1 MSIVRY
7 FLRKPVDFHV
17 ITDKSKLFKNNA
29 TYSITIYINI
39 IKLIETLNAQVDLK
53 LQNPGCNFHISKDW
67 QFLLCKI
74 LIYTKYIHFYTCII
88 KITTLPMEYI
98 TC

>member
-1 MSIVRY
+1 MSIVCY

-29 TYSITIYINI
+29 TYSITIYIKI

>member
-1 MSIVRY
+1 MSIVCY

-39 IKLIETLNAQVDLK
+39 IKLIQTLNAPINVI
-53 LQNPGCNFHISKDW
+53 LQNPGCNFHISKGW
-67 QFLLCKI
+67 PFLLCKI
-74 LIYTKYIHFYTCII
+74 LIYIQNIFIFT
-88 KITTLPMEYI
+88 PV
-98 TC
+98 

>member
-29 TYSITIYINI
+29 TYSITIYIKI
-39 IKLIETLNAQVDLK
+39 IKLIETLNAKTDVI
-53 LQNPGCNFHISKDW
+53 LQNPGCNLHIWKDW
-67 QFLLCKI
+67 LFLLCKI
-74 LIYTKYIHFYTCII
+74 LIYTKYIFIFT
-88 KITTLPMEYI
+88 PV
-98 TC
+98 

>member
-1 MSIVRY
+1 MSIVCY

-29 TYSITIYINI
+29 TYSITIKI

-74 LIYTKYIHFYTCII
+74 LIYIQNIFIFT
-88 KITTLPMEYI
+88 PV
-98 TC
+98 

>member
-1 MSIVRY
+1 MSIVCY
-7 FLRKPVDFHV
+7 FMRKPVYFHTV
-17 ITDKSKLFKNNA
+17 TDKSKLFKNNA

-39 IKLIETLNAQVDLK
+39 IKLIQTLNAPINVI

-88 KITTLPMEYI
+88 KITTLPMEYS

>member
-1 MSIVRY
+1 MSIVCY

-39 IKLIETLNAQVDLK
+39 IKLIETLNAKTDVI
-53 LQNPGCNFHISKDW
+53 LQNPCCYFHIWKDW
-67 QFLLCKI
+67 PFLLCKI

>member
-1 MSIVRY
+1 MSNVCY

-39 IKLIETLNAQVDLK
+39 I
-53 LQNPGCNFHISKDW
+53 GCNFHISKDW
-67 QFLLCKI
+67 LFLLCKI
-74 LIYTKYIHFYTCII
+74 LIYTKYIHFFTCII
-88 KITTLPMEYI
+88 KITTLPMKYI